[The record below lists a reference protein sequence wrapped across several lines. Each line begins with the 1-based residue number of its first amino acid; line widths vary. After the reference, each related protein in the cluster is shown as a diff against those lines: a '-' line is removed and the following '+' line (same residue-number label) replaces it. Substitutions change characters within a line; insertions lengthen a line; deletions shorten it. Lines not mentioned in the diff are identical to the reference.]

1 MTHWIASSNRDN
13 AKILDAKHI
22 WGVPKRNKTLMHRVK
37 PGDTILVYVRQEKED
52 DTILPSAI
60 TGAYEVVSE
69 PYEDHARLFT
79 TPPQMGDEVFPF
91 RMKVKPV
98 AVFPEPLEFK
108 PLIEDLAFI
117 TNKTMWSGHL
127 RQAMREIPAEDY
139 HLILRRAGM
148 EATDA

>member
-13 AKILDAKHI
+13 ARILDAKQF
-22 WGVPKRNKTLMHRVK
+22 WGVPKRNRTLMQRVK
-37 PGDTILVYVRQEKED
+37 PGDTILVHVRQEKED
-52 DTILPSAI
+52 DTVLPSAI

-69 PYEDHARLFT
+69 PYEDHSRLFL

-91 RMKVKPV
+91 RMKVRPV

-108 PLIEDLAFI
+108 PLIGDLTFI

-127 RQAMREIPAEDY
+127 RIAMREIPDEDY
-139 HLILRRAGM
+139 RLILRRAGV
-148 EATDA
+148 

>member
-1 MTHWIASSNRDN
+1 MQ
-13 AKILDAKHI
+13 
-22 WGVPKRNKTLMHRVK
+22 RVK

-69 PYEDHARLFT
+69 PYEDHTRLFV

-91 RMKVKPV
+91 RMKVRPV
-98 AVFPEPLEFK
+98 AVFAEPLEFK
-108 PLIEDLAFI
+108 PLIGDLKFI

-127 RQAMREIPAEDY
+127 RQAMREIPEEDY
-139 HLILRRAGM
+139 HLILKRAGV
-148 EATDA
+148 EA

>member
-13 AKILDAKHI
+13 ARILDAKHI
-22 WGVPKRNKTLMHRVK
+22 WGVPKRNKTLMQRVK

-60 TGAYEVVSE
+60 TGAYKVISE
-69 PYEDHARLFT
+69 PYEDHSRLFV

-91 RMKVKPV
+91 RMKVRPIK
-98 AVFPEPLEFK
+98 VFPEPLEFK
-108 PLIEDLAFI
+108 PLIGDLTFI

-127 RQAMREIPAEDY
+127 RVAMREIPEDDY
-139 HLILRRAGM
+139 RLILKRAGV
-148 EATDA
+148 EA

>member
-1 MTHWIASSNRDN
+1 MPHWIASSNRDN
-13 AKILDAKHI
+13 QKILDAKHI
-22 WGVPKRNKTLMHRVK
+22 WGVPKRNRNLMHRVK

-69 PYEDHARLFT
+69 PYEDHSRLFT

-108 PLIEDLAFI
+108 PLIPDLTFI
-117 TNKTMWSGHL
+117 TNKKMWSGHL
-127 RQAMREIPAEDY
+127 RQAMREIPEEDY
-139 HLILRRAGM
+139 RLILRRAGE
-148 EATDA
+148 EA

>member
-13 AKILDAKHI
+13 HKILDKKHI

-37 PGDTILVYVRQEKED
+37 PGDTILVYVRQEKEG

-69 PYEDHARLFT
+69 PYEDQKPLFV
-79 TPPQMGDEVFPF
+79 TPPHMGDEVFPY
-91 RMKVKPV
+91 RMKVRPV
-98 AVFPEPLEFK
+98 AVFAEPLEFK
-108 PLIEDLAFI
+108 PLIGDLKFI
-117 TNKTMWSGHL
+117 TNKTMWTGHL

>member
-22 WGVPKRNKTLMHRVK
+22 WGVPKRNKSLMHRVK
-37 PGDTILVYVRQEKED
+37 PGDTILVYVRQEKEG

-69 PYEDHARLFT
+69 PYEDPKPLFV
-79 TPPQMGDEVFPF
+79 TPEHMGDEVFPF
-91 RMKVKPV
+91 RMKVKSV
-98 AVFPEPLEFK
+98 AVFAEPLEFK
-108 PLIEDLAFI
+108 PLIPDLTFI
-117 TNKTMWSGHL
+117 TNKKMWSGHL

-139 HLILRRAGM
+139 HLILRRAGV